1 LLRVLQERTFERV
14 GGNTP
19 VKVDVRVIAATN
31 RDLQHEVAVG
41 TFRDDLFYRLNVIDI
56 PMPPLRERK
65 DDIPLLVNHFLAKRR
80 QRGAGQPRIAESAME
95 QLLEYDWPGN
105 VRQLENAIERAVLLA
120 QGGLIGPEHLL
131 LTETLPTDQT
141 LTAAL
146 EKLLAQDGG
155 LESMLSDLRQRL
167 ITLAIERNHGDRTAA
182 ARSLKIDE
190 SKLSSSA

>member
-1 LLRVLQERTFERV
+1 
-14 GGNTP
+14 
-19 VKVDVRVIAATN
+19 
-31 RDLQHEVAVG
+31 
-41 TFRDDLFYRLNVIDI
+41 
-56 PMPPLRERK
+56 MPPLRERK
-65 DDIPLLVNHFLAKRR
+65 DDIPLLVNHFLAKHRK
-80 QRGAGQPRIAESAME
+80 RGAGQPRIAESAME

-131 LTETLPTDQT
+131 LTDTLPAADQT

-190 SKLSSSA
+190 SSLSSST